1 MIEAMNNMRNGKL
14 EAAFRP
20 ADDEGLFS
28 VELVG
33 ILTADFTGEPSGRV
47 IGRID
52 GGVLVAEGE
61 PGPDGTVCGFDGE
74 LRDAVIDPETGKVSG
89 DLMGV
94 FMNSPVN
101 ALLLGTFSGEFLK

>member
-1 MIEAMNNMRNGKL
+1 MIEAMNNLRNGKL

-20 ADDEGLFS
+20 ADDDGLFS
-28 VELVG
+28 FELVG
-33 ILTADFTGEPSGRV
+33 TLTADFMGEPSGRV
-47 IGRID
+47 TGRIA

-61 PGPDGTVCGFDGE
+61 PGPDGTVYGFDGE

-89 DLMGV
+89 DIMGV

-101 ALLLGTFSGEFLK
+101 ALLMGVFSGEFLK